1 MAEEFAVT
9 DLTRVRRGAARAR
22 YDRELVF
29 AILDEGLVCHIAH
42 VTPDGHPVVLPTI
55 YGRVGDTLY
64 VHGSTASRM
73 LGAALSGPVC
83 VTVTLLD
90 GLVVS
95 RSAFHHS
102 MNYRSVAVFG
112 AARIVDDP
120 AEKDAALAALVE
132 HVVPGRT
139 GDTRRPSRKELAAT
153 TVLALAIDQ
162 ASAKVRTGPP
172 VEEPEDEALPYWA
185 GVVPLRVTPLAPV
198 PDPLVPAGLP
208 APAYL
213 TSYHRPVDHSSSGLS
228 HFS

>member
-1 MAEEFAVT
+1 MSADFAVT

-22 YDRELVF
+22 YDRATVF

-42 VTPDGHPVVLPTI
+42 VTPDGRPVVLPTA
-55 YGRVGDTLY
+55 YGRIGDTLY

-73 LGAALSGPVC
+73 LGAGVAGPVC

-102 MNYRSVAVFG
+102 MNYRSVVVFG
-112 AARIVDDP
+112 TARVVDDP
-120 AEKDAALAALVE
+120 DEKDAALVALVE

-139 GDTRRPSRKELAAT
+139 GDTRPPNRRELAAT
-153 TVLALAIDQ
+153 TVLALTVDE

-172 VEEPEDEALPYWA
+172 VEEPADEGLPYWA
-185 GVVPLRVTPLAPV
+185 GVLPMRLTPLAPV
-198 PDPLVPAGLP
+198 ADPLVPSGLAP
-208 APAYL
+208 PAYL
-213 TSYHRPVDHSSSGLS
+213 QSYRRPAGHSSSGLS